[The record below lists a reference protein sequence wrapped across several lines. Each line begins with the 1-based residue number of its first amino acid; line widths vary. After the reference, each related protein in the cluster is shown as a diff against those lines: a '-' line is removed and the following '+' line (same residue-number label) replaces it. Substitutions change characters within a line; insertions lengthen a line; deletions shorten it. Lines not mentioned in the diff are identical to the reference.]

1 LTRERLKE
9 KELGDGKIDL
19 RSEEKRRQLTL
30 WALGGLLF
38 ATTLPVVNQR
48 ALFSPLGD
56 VTILG
61 DLTPT
66 AYAAT
71 FGGPPLLGPGARG
84 PVPGGPPAAYALR
97 VPSAPGGVGMYPSL
111 PALGASPP
119 PPRLATPG
127 LPGSVPGTGLS
138 VPNGEVPSAGVPGG
152 GGSPGVG
159 SPVGV
164 GSPGGIGS
172 PGGGGSGGG
181 LVPGGGTPSI
191 VGPGVGTPGG
201 GGSALP
207 GPTGAAP
214 EPATWLMMI
223 LGFGVVGVL
232 MRHSRRL
239 GRPHVA
245 AESHST

>member
-1 LTRERLKE
+1 MRERLRE
-9 KELGDGKIDL
+9 RQLGNGKIDL

-30 WALGGLLF
+30 GVLGGLLF

-71 FGGPPLLGPGARG
+71 FGGPPMLEPGARG
-84 PVPGGPPAAYALR
+84 PAPGEPPAAYALR
-97 VPSAPGGVGMYPSL
+97 VPPVSGGVYPAL
-111 PALGASPP
+111 PARGASLP

-138 VPNGEVPSAGVPGG
+138 VPNGEVPSARVPGG
-152 GGSPGVG
+152 GGSPA
-159 SPVGV
+159 V
-164 GSPGGIGS
+164 GSPGGVGL

-181 LVPGGGTPSI
+181 LLPGSGTPSI
-191 VGPGVGTPGG
+191 GGPGVGTPGG
-201 GGSALP
+201 GGSAMP
-207 GPTGAAP
+207 GATGAAP

-223 LGFGVVGVL
+223 LGFGVIGVL
-232 MRHSRRL
+232 MRRSRRL
-239 GRPHVA
+239 GRPHVV
-245 AESHST
+245 AESRST